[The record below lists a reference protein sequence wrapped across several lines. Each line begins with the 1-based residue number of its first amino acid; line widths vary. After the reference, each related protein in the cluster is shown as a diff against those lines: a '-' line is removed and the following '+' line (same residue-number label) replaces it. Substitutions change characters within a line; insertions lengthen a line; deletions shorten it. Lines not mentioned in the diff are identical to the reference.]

1 MRSQRDAAQMDLGP
15 VLRFLQ
21 FGYAEI
27 NASIAQ
33 TFFPTLT
40 RKDKRSHMRYARIVL
55 LVITSIG
62 FLTSSDSSRGQIKS
76 DALTVIRAGRLFD
89 SEQGVFLPAR
99 DIVVK
104 GNLIEDVGEN
114 LPVPKDARVID
125 LRAYT
130 VLPGLIDAHTHL
142 LYLEDP
148 RNGLSMEGIKSLT
161 MEGTTLRA
169 LHGAGRAR
177 TFLAA
182 GITTVR
188 DLGNS
193 GRFGD
198 VALRTAINDGS
209 VDGPRMYVS
218 GPGLSPE
225 GGQFPGLQFD
235 YRRIAE
241 EEYRVVRGPQDAA
254 IAVRENVTYGANV
267 IKIYSNNTPN
277 RTLLSLEEMR
287 AIVAEAHLLNVK
299 VAAHATSDQA
309 VRRAVDA
316 GVDSIEHGYELKDET
331 IKLMKQGVV
340 ALVPTDGDTVTMK
353 MYFERAARVNTPPT
367 QALIQQMLGVAHN
380 RIQRAVAAGVTIVS
394 GSDMY
399 IDLGIP
405 QGEAA
410 RRVLFAYREAG
421 MEPAQILQSAT
432 INAARLIGEKR
443 IGVIKKAAF
452 ADLVAVDGDPVK
464 DFNCLEKVKFV
475 MKNGTIYVGRP

>member
-1 MRSQRDAAQMDLGP
+1 MK
-15 VLRFLQ
+15 
-21 FGYAEI
+21 YAGI
-27 NASIAQ
+27 I
-33 TFFPTLT
+33 
-40 RKDKRSHMRYARIVL
+40 L
-55 LVITSIG
+55 LVIASIG
-62 FLTSSDSSRGQIKS
+62 FLTSSIASNGQIKS
-76 DALTVIRAGRLFD
+76 DVLTVIRAGRLFD
-89 SEQGVFLPAR
+89 SEQGVFLPPR

-125 LRAYT
+125 LRPYT
-130 VLPGLIDAHTHL
+130 VLPGLIDVHTHL

-161 MEGTTLRA
+161 MEGTPLRA

-177 TFLAA
+177 TFLTA

-209 VDGPRMYVS
+209 IDGPRMYVS

-241 EEYRVVRGPQDAA
+241 EEYRVIRGPQDAA
-254 IAVRENVTYGANV
+254 MAVRENVTYGANV

-309 VRRAVDA
+309 VRRAVEA

-331 IKLMKQGVV
+331 IKLMKQSGV

-353 MYFERAARVNTPPT
+353 MYFERARRNPPPT

-443 IGVIKKAAF
+443 IGAIKKFAF

-464 DFNCLEKVKFV
+464 DFNCLERMKFV
-475 MKNGTIYVGRP
+475 MKNGTIYVGRPEH